1 MIWVEILQIRKIK
14 YIRIGISFLSYSA
27 KEKSIL
33 KKIYTFLLSSSLIYV
48 NDLNLKL
55 IILDKSIFKE
65 VFETEKIGFLQ
76 FYFLQFKLV

>member
-1 MIWVEILQIRKIK
+1 MIWEEILQIRKIK

-27 KEKSIL
+27 KE
-33 KKIYTFLLSSSLIYV
+33 SSSLIYV